1 MNQINEIS
9 RLDLNLL
16 VHLQALLEE
25 GSVAG
30 AAKRNGV
37 SQPAMGQALGRLRAL
52 FDDPLLVR
60 GGRGMLT
67 TARADSLREPLGRVL
82 GDARRLVEPPEFSP
96 GRVSAKLR
104 IAVTDYT
111 ELVLLPGLVGRL
123 RREAPTLELCIEAW
137 GRASPS
143 RLERGELDLALHGV
157 DEAAPNLYR
166 RRLFS
171 DRYSCIVRTSH
182 PVARGGLTLERYLE
196 IPHAEIADSAS
207 GDFSDPVREALR
219 QAGHERPVALR
230 LASFQAACAIVVG
243 SDLALTL
250 PRRLGERFAASGGLE
265 VLELPLALPTFGIHV
280 VWHERRHHD
289 PLHTWLRGL
298 LGEMSLEA
306 APSIEG
312 PSV

>member
-16 VHLQALLEE
+16 VQLQALLEE

-30 AAKRNGV
+30 AAKRMGV
-37 SQPAMGQALGRLRAL
+37 SQPAMSQALVRLRVL

-82 GDARRLVEPPEFSP
+82 GDARRLVERPEFSP
-96 GRVSAKLR
+96 GRVRAKLR
-104 IAVTDYT
+104 VAVTEYT
-111 ELVLLPGLVGRL
+111 ELLLLPSLVCRL
-123 RREAPTLELCIEAW
+123 RREAPALELSVEAW
-137 GRASPS
+137 DPSSLS

-157 DEAAPNLYR
+157 EQATPKLYR

-171 DRYSCIVRTSH
+171 DRYGCIVRTSH

-196 IPHAEIADSAS
+196 TPHVEVVGTSTGDSR
-207 GDFSDPVREALR
+207 DPVHEALR
-219 QAGHERPVALR
+219 QAGHERPIALR
-230 LASFQAACAIVVG
+230 LASFQTARAIVVG
-243 SDLALTL
+243 SDLVLTL
-250 PRRLGERFAASGGLE
+250 PRRLAELFAAPGGLE
-265 VLELPLALPTFGIHV
+265 VFELPLALPTFGIHA

-289 PLHTWLRGL
+289 PLHAWLREL
-298 LGEMSLEA
+298 LGEVADRAISEPA
-306 APSIEG
+306 AC
-312 PSV
+312 